1 MKLVC
6 AVWCVPS
13 PHLRCEWDDVW
24 FLTEIHLFPNTSHFH
39 CRCESNIANAYYFQ
53 MGVTR
58 EAPTSLFVLLL
69 LFVRLL
75 IQWESL
81 ESNVNGNV
89 CGDLH
94 STHAVQCLVTGC
106 LFPVVACCVCCTFPL
121 IAPQEL
127 IRILFAKP
135 HAADFIYL
143 GSRQWH
149 KIHHKRTSYIS
160 ALNSDIS
167 SITEPWLKIQPA
179 VDVRRSK
186 GQRFLMLQSI

>member
-1 MKLVC
+1 MWARRCLISDWNPPFSKYKPFPL
-6 AVWCVPS
+6 P
-13 PHLRCEWDDVW
+13 LRIEYCKC
-24 FLTEIHLFPNTSHFH
+24 ILFSDGSDTGGTDERQAGECF
-39 CRCESNIANAYYFQ
+39 
-53 MGVTR
+53 
-58 EAPTSLFVLLL
+58 LFVLLL

-179 VDVRRSK
+179 VDVHRSK

>member
-1 MKLVC
+1 
-6 AVWCVPS
+6 
-13 PHLRCEWDDVW
+13 
-24 FLTEIHLFPNTSHFH
+24 
-39 CRCESNIANAYYFQ
+39 

-58 EAPTSLFVLLL
+58 EAPTRGRRASAFCLFYYYSSCDCSSSGNRWNRMLMVMCA
-69 LFVRLL
+69 VIY
-75 IQWESL
+75 IQRTQ
-81 ESNVNGNV
+81 SNVW
-89 CGDLH
+89 L
-94 STHAVQCLVTGC
+94 
-106 LFPVVACCVCCTFPL
+106 PVVACCVCCTFPL

-135 HAADFIYL
+135 HGADFTYL

-149 KIHHKRTSYIS
+149 KIHHKRTSCIS

-179 VDVRRSK
+179 VDVHRSK